1 MSVFTKSA
9 FTMSAMPSPANSL
22 PGSAAPSRRG
32 SFAGLASGQ
41 VTPVAEPHIVSIN
54 VESVLFDMDGTLIR
68 SSEAVVKAWELFAKT
83 YPLDLDD
90 ILRSAHGMRTVD
102 VLKKWCKI
110 TDPELLKTETERF
123 ETAILTSAEDIA
135 KNSGGGGIEVL
146 PGVAKLLA
154 DLGAEAEQ
162 RNGEEK
168 WAICTSSTYFY
179 AGKAIPIAKLPV
191 PKVFV
196 TADSVTRGKPFPDP
210 YLLGA
215 SGCNASPFESLVVED
230 APTGIRSGKASGA
243 LVLATCTSHHREEL
257 EKERPD
263 FLVEDLSHVTAQW
276 DPNTNT
282 FNLIIEQ
289 PVDRVSTRPTPD
301 VTPVITPAGSRSN
314 SFSGV
319 GKSGSYFP
327 GQNQQ
332 NQNWKSSDELTGND
346 SVVGSPINSRP
357 GSPGAIDINE
367 EAEEKRAEMEFHR
380 RASQSGNTLSLD
392 AFKRALAGN
401 AAKRRANSRG
411 ELDQDE

>member
-9 FTMSAMPSPANSL
+9 FTMSAMPSPANSA
-22 PGSAAPSRRG
+22 PPSAAPSRRG

-68 SSEAVVKAWELFAKT
+68 SSEAVVKAWELFAET

-110 TDPELLKTETERF
+110 TDPELLNSEVVRF
-123 ETAILTSAEDIA
+123 ETAILNAAEDLA
-135 KNSGGGGIEVL
+135 RTNGGGGIEVL

-154 DLGAEAEQ
+154 DLGAETEQ

-230 APTGIRSGKASGA
+230 APTGIRAGKAAGSM
-243 LVLATCTSHHREEL
+243 VLATCTSHHREEL

-289 PVDRVSTRPTPD
+289 PVDRMSTRPTPD
-301 VTPVITPAGSRSN
+301 VTPVITPAGSRQN

-319 GKSGSYFP
+319 GKSGYFGSQLASNP
-327 GQNQQ
+327 NF
-332 NQNWKSSDELTGND
+332 KASDELTGND
-346 SVVGSPINSRP
+346 SVVGSPEASRP
-357 GSPGAIDINE
+357 GSPSGGPTTED
-367 EAEEKRAEMEFHR
+367 EEKRVEMEFHR

>member
-9 FTMSAMPSPANSL
+9 FTMSAMPSPAGSAA
-22 PGSAAPSRRG
+22 PSAAPSRRG

-54 VESVLFDMDGTLIR
+54 VESVLFDMDGTLIN
-68 SSEAVVKAWELFAKT
+68 SSGAVVKAWELFSKT
-83 YPLDLDD
+83 YTLDLDD

-110 TDPELLKTETERF
+110 EDPELLASEVIRF
-123 ETAILTSAEDIA
+123 ETAILNAAEELA
-135 KNSGGGGIEVL
+135 STNGGGGIEVL

-179 AGKAIPIAKLPV
+179 AGKAIPIANLPV

-215 SGCNASPFESLVVED
+215 SGCNASPFESIVVED

-243 LVLATCTSHHREEL
+243 LVLATCTSHSREEL

-263 FLVEDLSHVTAQW
+263 LLVEDLSHVTAQW
-276 DPNTNT
+276 DASTNT

-301 VTPVITPAGSRSN
+301 VTPVMTPAGSRQN
-314 SFSGV
+314 SFSGLARS
-319 GKSGSYFP
+319 GLLKSQG
-327 GQNQQ
+327 
-332 NQNWKSSDELTGND
+332 WKASDELTGND
-346 SVVGSPINSRP
+346 SVVGSPEASRP
-357 GSPGAIDINE
+357 GSPT
-367 EAEEKRAEMEFHR
+367 AEDEKRIEMEFHR

-401 AAKRRANSRG
+401 AAKRRANSNS
-411 ELDQDE
+411 ELSQDE

>member
-9 FTMSAMPSPANSL
+9 FTMSALPSPATSQ
-22 PGSAAPSRRG
+22 PASAAPSRRG

-54 VESVLFDMDGTLIR
+54 VESVLFDMDGTLIN
-68 SSEAVVKAWELFAKT
+68 SSGAVVKAWNLFAEK

-90 ILRSAHGMRTVD
+90 ILRSAHGMRTID

-110 TDPELLKTETERF
+110 DDPELLASEVIRF
-123 ETAILTSAEDIA
+123 ETAILNAAEELA
-135 KNSGGGGIEVL
+135 NSNGGGGIEVL

-154 DLGAEAEQ
+154 DLGSEAES

-215 SGCNASPFESLVVED
+215 SGCNASPFESIVVED

-276 DPNTNT
+276 DPTTQT

-289 PVDRVSTRPTPD
+289 PVDRFSTRPTPD
-301 VTPVITPAGSRSN
+301 VTPVITPAGSRQN

-319 GKSGSYFP
+319 GARSGFF
-327 GQNQQ
+327 GQQSSNT
-332 NQNWKSSDELTGND
+332 NFKSSDELTGND
-346 SVVGSPINSRP
+346 SVVGSPEASRP
-357 GSPGAIDINE
+357 GSPTPED
-367 EAEEKRAEMEFHR
+367 EKRIEMEFHR

-392 AFKRALAGN
+392 AFKKALAGN
-401 AAKRRANSRG
+401 AAKRRANSQSQG
-411 ELDQDE
+411 ELDQDN